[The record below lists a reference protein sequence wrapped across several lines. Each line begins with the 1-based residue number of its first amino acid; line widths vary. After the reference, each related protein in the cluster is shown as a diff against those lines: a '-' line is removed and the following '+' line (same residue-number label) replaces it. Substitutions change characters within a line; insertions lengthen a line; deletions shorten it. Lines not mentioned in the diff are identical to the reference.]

1 MTWTLDSSGTK
12 TPFLPAT
19 ATFTNASAS
28 IGMTNSFAAGDR
40 VSFQTTSALPTNFTA
55 FTSYYVI
62 ATGLSGT
69 AFQVSATLGGSAITA
84 GSAGTG
90 TQTAYPELVLGTS
103 STNGTFAFE
112 ADTTNLVNGDL
123 VEFGVYTV
131 TLSAGVY
138 GRLWKCSAQHIQVN
152 PHKQA
157 PPVPSDQSIMFTV
170 RQLAGTARAFPWK
183 ALRT

>member
-12 TPFLPAT
+12 TPMLPAT

-28 IGMTNSFAAGDR
+28 IGLTNSFAAGDR
-40 VSFQTTSALPTNFTA
+40 VSFQTSSALPTNFVA
-55 FTSYYVI
+55 FTNYYVI
-62 ATGLSGT
+62 ATGLTGST
-69 AFQVSATLGGSAITA
+69 FQVSATLGGSAITA

-90 TQTAYPELVLGTS
+90 TQTAYPEQVLSTS
-103 STNGTFAFE
+103 TSNASFVFE

-123 VEFGVYTV
+123 VEFSVYTV
-131 TLSAGVY
+131 TLVSGIY
-138 GRLWKCSAQHIQVN
+138 GRMWKASAQHIQVN

-157 PPVPSDQSIMFTV
+157 PPVASDQSIMFTV

-183 ALRT
+183 ALRV